1 MLNAVQNFPTV
12 VALMLAGLFALAAVL
27 NLFAPTF
34 LISAYTRWNFPPAF
48 NRIIALFSALAA
60 GFLSMPITRLW
71 GVALAG
77 VIMFT
82 TEALLLSREKYAY
95 AIPGFLVIAALVP
108 ASLAAPF

>member
-1 MLNAVQNFPTV
+1 MLSLVQNFPTFI
-12 VALMLAGLFALAAVL
+12 ALSLAGLFALAAAI
-27 NLFAPTF
+27 NLLAPAF

-48 NRIIALFSALAA
+48 HRIIALFSALAA

-77 VIMFT
+77 VIMFM

-95 AIPGFLVIAALVP
+95 AIPGFVIIAALVP